1 MKKYFKTFFSVLL
14 LFLFLYYLKNNYRD
28 FLVIKKIN
36 LIEFLIISIPQVLVF
51 ILSATILKII
61 LKHLKTNLTIKEA
74 FSLTMLKR
82 LSAYLITKGGML
94 LNSIYLKKNHSLDYK
109 KSIALSLYLTVIHL
123 LVISSISLLALII
136 KKSLFENLF
145 FSLLFFLIAFSSII
159 ILAFP
164 KFIYKII
171 FIKKFKQAILAWEKY
186 FVHKKLIL
194 KILPLGTS
202 VFLLFN
208 LRLYL
213 IYYFLEYKIS
223 FLNLIIIN
231 ATGFISTNFAITPA
245 ALGIRELSMATSA
258 DLLNSSFNDTLVVVS
273 VDRVITFF
281 WIALLGLYFYY
292 KLMTKKND

>member
-1 MKKYFKTFFSVLL
+1 MKKYFKIFFSI
-14 LFLFLYYLKNNYRD
+14 LFLFLFSYYLKNNYRD
-28 FLVIKKIN
+28 FLVIKEIN
-36 LIEFLIISIPQVLVF
+36 LIEFLIISIPQILIF
-51 ILSATILKII
+51 ILSSTILKIA
-61 LKHLKTNLTIKEA
+61 LKYLETNLTKKEA

-82 LSAYLITKGGML
+82 ISTYLVTKGGIL
-94 LNSIYLKKNHSLDYK
+94 LNSVYLKKNHSLDYK
-109 KSIALSLYLTVIHL
+109 KSIALSLYLTITHL

-145 FSLLFFLIAFSSII
+145 FSLLFFLIAFSSIVV
-159 ILAFP
+159 LVFP

-171 FIKKFKQAILAWEKY
+171 FIKKFKQAILSWEKY

-194 KILPLGTS
+194 RILPLGTS

-208 LRLYL
+208 LKLYL

-245 ALGIRELSMATSA
+245 ALGIKELSMATSA
-258 DLLNSSFNDTLVVVS
+258 NLLNSSFNNTLVVVS
-273 VDRVITFF
+273 ADRVIALF
-281 WIALLGLYFYY
+281 WVTILGIYFYY